1 MKIVTERKLK
11 IINKLGV
18 HARPA
23 SMIVKTASKYDA
35 DIFIDNDGIKISAKS
50 IMGLM
55 TMAASCG
62 TVLTVSV
69 DGGDEERVL
78 DDFEELFASKFG
90 E

>member
-23 SMIVKTASKYDA
+23 SMIVKTASKFDA

-62 TVLTVSV
+62 TVLKVSV
-69 DGGDEERVL
+69 DGPDEDLVL
-78 DDFEELFASKFG
+78 DAFEELFASKFG

>member
-78 DDFEELFASKFG
+78 DDFEELFVFLFG

>member
-1 MKIVTERKLK
+1 
-11 IINKLGV
+11 
-18 HARPA
+18 
-23 SMIVKTASKYDA
+23 MIVKTASKFDA

-62 TVLTVSV
+62 TVLKVSV
-69 DGGDEERVL
+69 DGPDEDLVL
-78 DDFEELFASKFG
+78 DAFEELFASKFG

>member
-23 SMIVKTASKYDA
+23 SMIVKTASKFDA
-35 DIFIDNDGIKISAKS
+35 DIYIDKDGVRISAKS

-55 TMAASCG
+55 TLAASCG
-62 TVLTVSV
+62 TVLTLSV
-69 DGGDEERVL
+69 EGPDEELVL
-78 DDFEELFASKFG
+78 DAFEELFASKFG

>member
-1 MKIVTERKLK
+1 MIERKLK

-23 SMIVKTASKYDA
+23 SMIVKTASKFDA
-35 DIFIDNDGIKISAKS
+35 DIFIEKDGIKISAKS

-55 TMAASCG
+55 TLAASCG
-62 TVLTVSV
+62 TVLTVSAEGS
-69 DGGDEERVL
+69 DAGIAIDA
-78 DDFEELFASKFG
+78 FQELFESKFG

>member
-1 MKIVTERKLK
+1 MTERKLK

-23 SMIVKTASKYDA
+23 SMIVKTASKFDA
-35 DIFIDNDGIKISAKS
+35 DIFIDKDGSRISAKS

-55 TMAASCG
+55 TLAASCG
-62 TVLTVSV
+62 TVLTISV
-69 DGGDEERVL
+69 DGADAENVL
-78 DDFEELFASKFG
+78 DAFEELFASKFG

>member
-1 MKIVTERKLK
+1 MTERKLK

-23 SMIVKTASKYDA
+23 SMIVKTASKFDA
-35 DIFIDNDGIKISAKS
+35 DILIDKDGVKISAKS

-55 TMAASCG
+55 TLAASCG
-62 TVLTVSV
+62 TILTISV
-69 DGGDEERVL
+69 DGPDAEIAL
-78 DDFEELFASKFG
+78 DAFEELFASKFG